1 MKKPELSSYKDSDFL
16 SEGYPEL
23 LDKIRPLLEEL
34 ITQLISLP
42 EESSIAEREL
52 AFKTCIEGI
61 NNYEEEIETVERESI
76 LQAIY
81 EIGTIVGLPADTEF
95 AEAWRGDW

>member
-1 MKKPELSSYKDSDFL
+1 MKRLELSSYKESDFL
-16 SEGYPEL
+16 VEGYPEL

-42 EESSIAEREL
+42 EEPSNNEKEL
-52 AFKTCIEGI
+52 VFKTCIEGI
-61 NNYEEEIETVERESI
+61 NKYEEEIETVERESI

-81 EIGTIVGLPADTEF
+81 EIGTIVGLSADTEF
-95 AEAWRGDW
+95 AETWRGDW